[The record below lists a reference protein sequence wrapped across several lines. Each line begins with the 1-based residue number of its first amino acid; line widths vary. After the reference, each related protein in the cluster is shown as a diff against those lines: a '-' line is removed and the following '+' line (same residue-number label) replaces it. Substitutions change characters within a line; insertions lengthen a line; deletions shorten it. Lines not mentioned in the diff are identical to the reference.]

1 MPSTPHRSP
10 GADRRA
16 DRRHAKQLAAL
27 LRAVL
32 HSPGA
37 TEPSVRQAIFRGA
50 PQDGPL
56 GAYVALIR
64 GQSYRISDED
74 VQRLL
79 ESGMSQDT
87 VFELT
92 VVAALGAAAERL
104 DVGMRA
110 VREGR

>member
-1 MPSTPHRSP
+1 
-10 GADRRA
+10 
-16 DRRHAKQLAAL
+16 
-27 LRAVL
+27 
-32 HSPGA
+32 
-37 TEPSVRQAIFRGA
+37 
-50 PQDGPL
+50 
-56 GAYVALIR
+56 VALIR